1 MKLITIG
8 EEPVYLTKACELAQD
23 YIIKNN
29 LEPDKNLIFMK
40 LAVDNSIES
49 LRKYQVYIIPPQPDE
64 ELGGG
69 SLDGFFRTL
78 EAELN
83 PSEYDLLKVM

>member
-29 LEPDKNLIFMK
+29 LEPDKNLIFYE
-40 LAVDNSIES
+40 I
-49 LRKYQVYIIPPQPDE
+49 
-64 ELGGG
+64 G
-69 SLDGFFRTL
+69 SR
-78 EAELN
+78 
-83 PSEYDLLKVM
+83 

>member
-1 MKLITIG
+1 
-8 EEPVYLTKACELAQD
+8 
-23 YIIKNN
+23 
-29 LEPDKNLIFMK
+29 MK

-83 PSEYDLLKVM
+83 PSEYDLFRVM

>member
-49 LRKYQVYIIPPQPDE
+49 LRKYQVYIIPPQSDE
-64 ELGGG
+64 ELGGT
-69 SLDGFFRTL
+69 LVEFFRTL
-78 EAELN
+78 ESELN
-83 PSEYDLLKVM
+83 PTEYDLFKVM